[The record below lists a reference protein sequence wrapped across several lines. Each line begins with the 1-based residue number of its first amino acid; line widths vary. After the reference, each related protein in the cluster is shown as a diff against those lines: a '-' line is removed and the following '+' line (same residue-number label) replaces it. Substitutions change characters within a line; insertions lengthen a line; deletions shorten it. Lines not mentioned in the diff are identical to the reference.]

1 MAPPGRYATIPV
13 LRTGGLHT
21 ARDGMNDVQPVR
33 LYLSAEHACGYLPG
47 RAARSAFVDP
57 EWTLNPPR
65 YQRLLEMGFRRSGG
79 HVYRPHC
86 RDCTRC
92 IPARIPVAEFRASR
106 AQRRCL
112 AANRGLEATIEKKLS
127 DEHYALYRSY
137 LLGRHADG
145 GMDPHDREAFHGFLE
160 CPWVPVHYWCF
171 RERGRLISVAVVD
184 HLPQALSA
192 VYTFFDP
199 AETARGLGTL
209 AVLRQIAY
217 AREHGLPHVYL
228 GYWVPESRKMA
239 YKQRF
244 RPLECLSA
252 RGWLTGAAQAGA
264 G

>member
-1 MAPPGRYATIPV
+1 
-13 LRTGGLHT
+13 
-21 ARDGMNDVQPVR
+21 MNDSQPVR
-33 LYLSAEHACGYLPG
+33 LYLSAEHACGYLSG

-57 EWTLNPPR
+57 EWTLNAPR

-92 IPARIPVAEFRASR
+92 IPVRVPVAAFRPNRS
-106 AQRRCL
+106 QRRCL
-112 AANRGLEATIEKKLS
+112 DDNSGLQLTLETKLG
-127 DEHYALYRSY
+127 DEHYALYRAY

-145 GMDPHDREAFHGFLE
+145 GMDPYDRQAFHTFLE
-160 CPWVPVHYWCF
+160 CPWAPVHYWCF
-171 RERGRLISVAVVD
+171 RDSGRLLSVAVVD
-184 HLPQALSA
+184 HLPLALSA

-199 AETARGLGTL
+199 DESARSLGTL
-209 AVLRQIAY
+209 AVLHQIHHAQTL
-217 AREHGLPHVYL
+217 GLPHVYL

-244 RPLECLSA
+244 RPLETLTP
-252 RGWLTGAAQAGA
+252 RGWVEARATDGA